1 MHRLALLW
9 ARGRRAMS
17 SFDFVVLVRLR
28 DGDFEIGP
36 HSFQFGEEREFEFL
50 FTIMI

>member
-1 MHRLALLW
+1 MHHLALLW

-28 DGDFEIGP
+28 DGDFVIGP
-36 HSFQFGEEREFEFL
+36 HSFQFGEGEGIIIL
-50 FTIMI
+50 KTIMV

>member
-1 MHRLALLW
+1 MHHLALLW

-36 HSFQFGEEREFEFL
+36 HSFQFGKGERILIFI
-50 FTIMI
+50 TIMV